1 MFWQIPWRLSTL
13 HWLLLAHSSMSVS
26 QYRPVVHGSQSQ
38 RNAPRR
44 SVQLPQLHETPDK
57 ICHTQ
62 RLYIA
67 DTGVWT
73 ITKYQ
78 DTKYDVWNFS
88 SKCSKRCS
96 RLAFLLV
103 RFDYNIHVHRG
114 HGHLIYMFS
123 ELKLTFTLI
132 DFILTVGTIES
143 RKALTSETAV
153 TTFTSST
160 VTVNGPAVVVKI
172 VLTLT
177 AIKSCMEMK

>member
-1 MFWQIPWRLSTL
+1 MD
-13 HWLLLAHSSMSVS
+13 HSHNGMLQEDQCNSHSYMK
-26 QYRPVVHGSQSQ
+26 H
-38 RNAPRR
+38 
-44 SVQLPQLHETPDK
+44 L
-57 ICHTQ
+57 
-62 RLYIA
+62 
-67 DTGVWT
+67 
-73 ITKYQ
+73 TKYVTLRDCTQ
-78 DTKYDVWNFS
+78 QIQVYELLRNTKTPSMMCEISAQNAARDAVALLFS
-88 SKCSKRCS
+88 PC
-96 RLAFLLV
+96 FFPLV

-153 TTFTSST
+153 TTFTSSV

>member
-1 MFWQIPWRLSTL
+1 MKFQLK
-13 HWLLLAHSSMSVS
+13 M
-26 QYRPVVHGSQSQ
+26 QQEMQS
-38 RNAPRR
+38 P
-44 SVQLPQLHETPDK
+44 
-57 ICHTQ
+57 C
-62 RLYIA
+62 
-67 DTGVWT
+67 
-73 ITKYQ
+73 
-78 DTKYDVWNFS
+78 F
-88 SKCSKRCS
+88 
-96 RLAFLLV
+96 FLLV

-153 TTFTSST
+153 ITFTSST

>member
-1 MFWQIPWRLSTL
+1 MD
-13 HWLLLAHSSMSVS
+13 HSHNGMLQEDQCNSHSYMK
-26 QYRPVVHGSQSQ
+26 H
-38 RNAPRR
+38 
-44 SVQLPQLHETPDK
+44 L
-57 ICHTQ
+57 
-62 RLYIA
+62 
-67 DTGVWT
+67 
-73 ITKYQ
+73 TKYVTLRDCTQ
-78 DTKYDVWNFS
+78 QIQVYELLRNTKTPSMMYEISAQNAARDAVALLFP
-88 SKCSKRCS
+88 
-96 RLAFLLV
+96 LV

-177 AIKSCMEMK
+177 SIKSCMEMK